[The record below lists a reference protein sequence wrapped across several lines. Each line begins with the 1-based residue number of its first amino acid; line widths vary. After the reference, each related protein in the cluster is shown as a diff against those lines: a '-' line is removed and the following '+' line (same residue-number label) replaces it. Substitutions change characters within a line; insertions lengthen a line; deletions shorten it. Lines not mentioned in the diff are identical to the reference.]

1 MSLNTAVPLTVP
13 VVKFGVETVG
23 VPAIGV
29 PASTPTVMVWVA
41 VCTPLLAVM
50 MNVSVVVAVAALR
63 WPGFGV

>member
-1 MSLNTAVPLTVP
+1 M
-13 VVKFGVETVG
+13 
-23 VPAIGV
+23 PAIGV